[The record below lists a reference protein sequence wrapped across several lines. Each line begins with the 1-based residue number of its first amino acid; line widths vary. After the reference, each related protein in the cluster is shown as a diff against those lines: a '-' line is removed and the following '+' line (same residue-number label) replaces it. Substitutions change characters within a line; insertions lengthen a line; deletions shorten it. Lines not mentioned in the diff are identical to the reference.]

1 MGKLGITALRET
13 AYSNKGSVRAKLGS
27 VTTKIAQ
34 HNWTAAAA
42 ALATACLNHKAI
54 ARHRMQHKHRQK
66 SFEQHILSIHRCPA
80 RAITRCR

>member
-54 ARHRMQHKHRQK
+54 ARHRMQKHSSVSCK
-66 SFEQHILSIHRCPA
+66 SNHAVSIMLCPRSRHR
-80 RAITRCR
+80 